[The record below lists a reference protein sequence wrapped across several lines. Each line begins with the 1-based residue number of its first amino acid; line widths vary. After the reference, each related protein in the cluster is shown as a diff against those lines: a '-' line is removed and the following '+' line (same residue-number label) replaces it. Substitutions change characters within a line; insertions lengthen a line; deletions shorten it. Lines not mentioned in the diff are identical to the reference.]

1 LSDLLLSA
9 LCRVGW
15 NLQESFSGKAAEPRQ
30 CQALRARLG
39 LANGELPFVEKN
51 VCAGVIAQ
59 YWA

>member
-1 LSDLLLSA
+1 
-9 LCRVGW
+9 
-15 NLQESFSGKAAEPRQ
+15 LQESFSGKAAEPRQ